1 MVGVVARAIKI
12 KSQKTGKKGKSN
24 HRLRR
29 KAMEK
34 KLIP

>member
-1 MVGVVARAIKI
+1 MKM
-12 KSQKTGKKGKSN
+12 KSQNTGKKGKSN